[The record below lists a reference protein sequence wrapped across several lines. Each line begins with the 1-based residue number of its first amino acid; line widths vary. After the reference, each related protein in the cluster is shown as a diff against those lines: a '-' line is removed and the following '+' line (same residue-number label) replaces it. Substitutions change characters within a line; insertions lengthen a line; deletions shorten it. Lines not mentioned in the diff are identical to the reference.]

1 MMLVIIHCEQ
11 LLKVNEINDSD
22 ADADADADADDDG
35 VGVGGVPDEAVLPE
49 DVEELPG
56 QGTGHRPH
64 LLLHNVRHARHL
76 QLDNLTLAQLSDPGT
91 AKHDRQ

>member
-1 MMLVIIHCEQ
+1 MNSLS
-11 LLKVNEINDSD
+11 DSD
-22 ADADADADADDDG
+22 ADADDNGGGGGG
-35 VGVGGVPDEAVLPE
+35 VFVGGVGEPDEAVLPE

-56 QGTGHRPH
+56 QGAGHRPH

>member
-1 MMLVIIHCEQ
+1 MLVIIHCEQ

-22 ADADADADADDDG
+22 ADADADDDG
-35 VGVGGVPDEAVLPE
+35 VGVGGVPDEAVLSE

-64 LLLHNVRHARHL
+64 LLLHNVRHPRHL
-76 QLDNLTLAQLSDPGT
+76 EPNPRPVERPWNCETL
-91 AKHDRQ
+91 

>member
-1 MMLVIIHCEQ
+1 MMLVLIHREQ
-11 LLKVNEINDSD
+11 LLKVNEINDS
-22 ADADADADADDDG
+22 DADADADDDG